1 MSDKSKKKRKNLKKK
16 KRMLVMSGLIIAA
29 VQFIVSIVMIAF
41 MHYIG
46 MIPASIRAAVGIIL
60 IGFSL
65 ITAITQRWK
74 VPGIITKVL
83 SVLLSI
89 IMIVG
94 CVYIGYTR
102 GYLSKITG
110 KKTQTDILGVY
121 VLSDD
126 SAQSLSEI
134 NGYSCG
140 KIPTLD
146 TDNLT
151 EMLDDISSKGVTLSY
166 KDYTSIMDA
175 VDALLNKKVEAI
187 VINESYLGVF
197 EDMDGY
203 ENLESRIR
211 CVYSEKYVTQVADS
225 DSGYISNDNVIGI
238 YISGIDTS
246 GPPNTTSRSDVNILL
261 FMNTRTHQILMINTP
276 RDYYVPLSISNG
288 VRDKLTH
295 AGIYGIDC
303 SRETLEMLY
312 GVNVEYYLKV
322 NFTGFLNVIDALG
335 GVDITLDYDATLS
348 QTGNLTVHKGVNH
361 FNAQQALIFSRER
374 YAYSDGDRQRGRN
387 QMMVINAVIKKM
399 ASPSMVTNYTSIL
412 NTVSDN
418 MITNMPYDKI
428 SELAQLQISKNI
440 DWDIQSYSVSGEGAS
455 AATFSAGSQKLY
467 VMIPYEDQ
475 VQQATAYL
483 EAMCRDEIISVT
495 E

>member
-1 MSDKSKKKRKNLKKK
+1 MSNKTEKRHKKLKKK
-16 KRMLVMSGLIIAA
+16 SQALMISGLVLSAI
-29 VQFIVSIVMIAF
+29 QFIVSIVLIVF
-41 MHYIG
+41 IHYIG
-46 MIPASIRAAVGIIL
+46 MIPTSIKVAAGIVL
-60 IGFSL
+60 IGCSL

-89 IMIVG
+89 IMIIG
-94 CVYIGYTR
+94 CVYLGYTR
-102 GYLSKITG
+102 GYLGKMTG
-110 KKTQTDILGVY
+110 KKTQTDIVGVY
-121 VLSDD
+121 VLADD
-126 SAQSLSEI
+126 AAQSLEEI
-134 NGYSCG
+134 NGYTCG
-140 KIPTLD
+140 RIPILD
-146 TDNLT
+146 SDNL
-151 EMLDDISSKGVTLSY
+151 EKMLADISDKDVALSY

-175 VDALLNKKVEAI
+175 VDALLNKKVESI
-187 VINESYLGVF
+187 IINESYLGVF

-211 CVYSEKYVTQVADS
+211 CVYSQKYITQVEDS
-225 DSGYISNDNVIGI
+225 NSDYMSNDNVIGI

-261 FMNTRTHQILMINTP
+261 FMNTKTHQILMINTP

-312 GVNVEYYLKV
+312 GINVEYYLKV

-335 GVDITLDYDATLS
+335 GVDITLNYDATLS

-361 FNAQQALIFSRER
+361 FNAQQALTFSRER
-374 YAYSDGDRQRGRN
+374 YAYADGDRQRGKN

-399 ASPSMVTNYTSIL
+399 ASPSMITNYTSIL

-455 AATFSAGSQKLY
+455 ATTFSAGKQKLY
-467 VMIPYEDQ
+467 VMVPYEDQ
-475 VQQATAYL
+475 VQQAKSYL
-483 EAMCRDEIISVT
+483 EAMCRDEVIRV

>member
-1 MSDKSKKKRKNLKKK
+1 MSNKTEKRHKKLKKK
-16 KRMLVMSGLIIAA
+16 SQALMISGLVLSA
-29 VQFIVSIVMIAF
+29 VQFIVSVVMIVF
-41 MHYIG
+41 IHYIG
-46 MIPASIRAAVGIIL
+46 LIPTSIKVAAGIVL
-60 IGFSL
+60 IGCSL

-89 IMIVG
+89 IMIIG
-94 CVYIGYTR
+94 CVYLGYTR
-102 GYLSKITG
+102 GYLGKMTG
-110 KKTQTDILGVY
+110 KKTQTDIVGVY
-121 VLSDD
+121 VLADD
-126 SAQSLSEI
+126 AAQSLEEI
-134 NGYSCG
+134 NGYTCG
-140 KIPTLD
+140 RIPILD
-146 TDNLT
+146 SDNL
-151 EMLDDISSKGVTLSY
+151 EKMLDDISDKDVALSY

-175 VDALLNKKVEAI
+175 VDALLNKKVESI
-187 VINESYLGVF
+187 IINESYLGVF

-211 CVYSEKYVTQVADS
+211 CVYSQKYITQVEDS
-225 DSGYISNDNVIGI
+225 NSDYMSNDNVIGI

-261 FMNTRTHQILMINTP
+261 FMNTKTHQILMINTP

-312 GVNVEYYLKV
+312 GINVEYYLKV

-361 FNAQQALIFSRER
+361 FNAQQALTFSRER
-374 YAYSDGDRQRGRN
+374 HAYAEGDNHRVQN
-387 QMMVINAVIKKM
+387 QQDVLMAMLKKMMSPAVITNYSGVLKAISGCFETNM
-399 ASPSMVTNYTSIL
+399 AS
-412 NTVSDN
+412 SD
-418 MITNMPYDKI
+418 ITDLIKMQINDNASWTFKQKQFTGTGVMQTGGAYMPD
-428 SELAQLQISKNI
+428 S
-440 DWDIQSYSVSGEGAS
+440 
-455 AATFSAGSQKLY
+455 KLY
-467 VMIPYEDQ
+467 YMIPNDDSVKENL
-475 VQQATAYL
+475 QAIKDVL
-483 EAMCRDEIISVT
+483 NGK
-495 E
+495 

>member
-1 MSDKSKKKRKNLKKK
+1 MSSKTAKKRKNSKKK
-16 KRMLVMSGLIIAA
+16 NQILMISGLILSA
-29 VQFIVSIVMIAF
+29 VQFIASVAMIVFI
-41 MHYIG
+41 HYIG
-46 MIPASIRAAVGIIL
+46 MIPTSIKVAAGIIL
-60 IGFSL
+60 IGCSL

-83 SVLLSI
+83 SVVI
-89 IMIVG
+89 TFIMIVG
-94 CVYIGYTR
+94 CVYLGYTR
-102 GYLSKITG
+102 GYLGRMTG
-110 KKTQTDILGVY
+110 KKTQTDIVGVY

-126 SAQSLSEI
+126 AAQSI
-134 NGYSCG
+134 GDVDGYSCG
-140 KIPTLD
+140 RIPTVD
-146 TDNLT
+146 EDNLKKM
-151 EMLDDISSKGVTLSY
+151 EEDISGQNVTLSY
-166 KDYTSIMDA
+166 KDYTSMMDA
-175 VDALLNKKVEAI
+175 VDALLNKEVKSI
-187 VINESYLGVF
+187 IINEGYLGVF
-197 EDMDGY
+197 QDMDGY
-203 ENLESRIR
+203 ENLDSRIR
-211 CVYSEKYVTQVADS
+211 CIYSEKYVTQVDDS
-225 DSGYISNDNVIGI
+225 ESDYMSNDNVIGI

-246 GPPNTTSRSDVNILL
+246 GPPDTTSRSDVNILL
-261 FMNTRTHQILMINTP
+261 FMNTKTHQILMINTP

-295 AGIYGIDC
+295 AGIYGVDC

-312 GVNVEYYLKV
+312 GINVEYYLKV

-361 FNAQQALIFSRER
+361 FNAQQALTFSRER
-374 YAYSDGDRQRGRN
+374 YAYADGDRQRGRN

-399 ASPSMVTNYTSIL
+399 ASPSMITNYTSIL

-455 AATFSAGSQKLY
+455 ATTFSAGKQKLY
-467 VMIPYEDQ
+467 VMVPYEDQ
-475 VQQATAYL
+475 VQQAKSYL
-483 EAMCRDEIISVT
+483 EAMCRDEVIRV